1 VEAARAAE
9 LVLPARSAKVLKAM
23 RSMKAVRAALAARV
37 AVSAA
42 KEVQAGVI
50 EACKKEGAEE

>member
-1 VEAARAAE
+1 
-9 LVLPARSAKVLKAM
+9 M

-42 KEVQAGVI
+42 KVVQAVVM
-50 EACKKEGAEE
+50 EACKKQGAEE